1 VPAAETRAS
10 DATIEDL
17 VISISASPNRPGVN
31 GFTVLA
37 ASSRRPPPSPI
48 DRVALRFIKH
58 GETTTVPLQEIEP
71 GRFFGTAQLDSTGP
85 VTITAVVR
93 RGGQRLTVTV
103 PWQVSAEPVLAAS
116 PRPDYRLA
124 PYVNAIALGILL
136 LALGAGVRLLAVRR
150 KRQRFDAARPPAAEE
165 MILEDVR

>member
-1 VPAAETRAS
+1 
-10 DATIEDL
+10 
-17 VISISASPNRPGVN
+17 
-31 GFTVLA
+31 
-37 ASSRRPPPSPI
+37 
-48 DRVALRFIKH
+48 
-58 GETTTVPLQEIEP
+58 
-71 GRFFGTAQLDSTGP
+71 
-85 VTITAVVR
+85 
-93 RGGQRLTVTV
+93 V